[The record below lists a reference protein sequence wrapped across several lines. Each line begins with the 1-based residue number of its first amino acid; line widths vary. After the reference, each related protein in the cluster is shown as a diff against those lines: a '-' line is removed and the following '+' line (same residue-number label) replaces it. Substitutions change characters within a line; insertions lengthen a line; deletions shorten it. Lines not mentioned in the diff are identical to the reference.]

1 MNKSSSIL
9 AELRGDAEYTTQV
22 RKFLDDARRRPN
34 VAPCW
39 LDGDFWASQWTAR
52 FGKNQTIWIDW
63 DISLDDG
70 TSLLDDNP
78 ASAALRTLICAQ
90 THPLQTGTN
99 IISSSTAY
107 QRVQQAVRLADYFLL
122 HYSHSELLAHG
133 FAALSEGDF
142 ECILTTLASGPDTEN
157 TIYEWPERMSRFVRE
172 LSAETLTSIEVERYK
187 RRFKSIGV
195 VDTPPEERLLPNLT
209 DQQIVQARV
218 ALLKA
223 GLYRKPKGKG
233 DNAHFAPDGVKLRN
247 ILYPNIL
254 GSRAKKSIVSEL
266 CWGPPREYRRELPAV
281 FTRHGEANERITER
295 LLLSYARRLKAISS
309 MSEMGLSPP
318 IQTFAALSKKS
329 VLEALRAAPPGR
341 FVSVPSEHIF
351 FALRAALDFLTDHA
365 DHLLAS
371 FERVAAALKASGCR
385 PAHFSRGDAFLSCLE
400 AKTKEFGIK
409 AYSIRNFTFRNEA
422 GKIQKPTP
430 NETYY
435 KLLRNN
441 YGLLEA
447 VQAVYGATALALG
460 VLSARRRSEV
470 ARLRLNGYLDE
481 TETMLRFEAAK
492 TGAMDE
498 RQTIERPI
506 PPVIV
511 KSLKRL
517 QIFQENLVRSR
528 AYYRTTNLFS
538 YPRYGNWKQADSDSI
553 EIAIDCF
560 LDYVEMPVDEHGH
573 RYYIRF
579 HQARRFFPQAFM
591 ESGLPGGRDL
601 LSWFLGH
608 TDSEQVWQYILEMC
622 SGDAI
627 EKAAAQTA
635 TAQIRAGNEAFD
647 DLSGYLKE
655 VFGVRDFW
663 ALSEDELNGYILKLE
678 QLGDV
683 RVEIEYFDTTD
694 GMRHRM
700 LMKVMEP
707 SHA

>member
-1 MNKSSSIL
+1 M
-9 AELRGDAEYTTQV
+9 
-22 RKFLDDARRRPN
+22 
-34 VAPCW
+34 
-39 LDGDFWASQWTAR
+39 
-52 FGKNQTIWIDW
+52 
-63 DISLDDG
+63 
-70 TSLLDDNP
+70 
-78 ASAALRTLICAQ
+78 
-90 THPLQTGTN
+90 
-99 IISSSTAY
+99 
-107 QRVQQAVRLADYFLL
+107 
-122 HYSHSELLAHG
+122 
-133 FAALSEGDF
+133 SEGDF
-142 ECILTTLASGPDTEN
+142 QHILTTLSSGPDTEN
-157 TIYEWPERMSRFVRE
+157 TIYEWPERISKFVRE
-172 LSAETLTSIEVERYK
+172 LSTKTLTQTEVDRYI
-187 RRFKSIGV
+187 RRFKSIRV
-195 VDTPPEERLLPNLT
+195 VDTPPDERLLPNLT
-209 DQQIVQARV
+209 NEQIVRARV
-218 ALLKA
+218 AFLKA
-223 GLYRKPKGKG
+223 GLYRKPKGRG
-233 DNAHFAPDGVKLRN
+233 DNAYFEPDGVKLRTN
-247 ILYPNIL
+247 MYPNIL

-266 CWGPPREYRRELPAV
+266 CWGRPREYCRELPAV
-281 FTRHGEANERITER
+281 FTRHGDTNERITER
-295 LLLSYARRLKAISS
+295 HLLSYARRLKAISS

-329 VLEALRAAPPGR
+329 VLGAFRSAPPGR
-341 FVSVPSEHIF
+341 FVSVPSEHIY

-371 FERVAAALKASGCR
+371 FERVAAALKATKCR

-400 AKTKEFGIK
+400 AQTKEFGIK
-409 AYSIRNFTFRNEA
+409 AYSIRNFVFRNEA
-422 GKIQKPTP
+422 GLIQKPTP
-430 NETYY
+430 NGKYY
-435 KLLRNN
+435 ELLRGN

-447 VQAVYGATALALG
+447 VQAVYGATALSLG
-460 VLSARRRSEV
+460 VMSARRRSEV
-470 ARLRLNGYLDE
+470 ARLRLSGYLDE

-492 TGAMDE
+492 TGAMGN

-511 KSLKRL
+511 KSLRRL
-517 QIFQENLVRSR
+517 QIFQDNLVRSGV
-528 AYYRTTNLFS
+528 YYGATNLFS

-560 LDYVEMPVDEHGH
+560 LDYVQMPVDEHGH

-579 HQARRFFPQAFM
+579 HQTRRFFPQAFM

-601 LSWFLGH
+601 LGWFLGH

-647 DLSGYLKE
+647 DLSRYLQE
-655 VFGVRDFW
+655 GFGVRNFW

-683 RVEIEYFDTTD
+683 RVEMEYFDTPD

-700 LMKVMEP
+700 LMKVMKP